1 MKNFLVSNEG
11 FLKAFASAQQ
21 LAKKTN
27 GRIATMADLA
37 VLRTKTGIN
46 DLLWNMWAMT
56 ATTIYFGS
64 YKGERLIVVAHH
76 FGPLTTE
83 ERVIAWTSSG
93 EFKKGDDR
101 QVSGLKGCPT
111 ITQNEFDKLVEGAY
125 GEVKTIKFDEYYPV
139 HKEELTG
146 YEIKVDRAAQ
156 DPLLEA
162 LLGRDRASYEA
173 YLQKCFSISKDYA
186 REERKEEGAEE
197 KILQLSIEDMYGAS
211 IFNIYNK
218 TVEFPET
225 PIAFMMLFQRP
236 NRYGNRDLSISTEL
250 HTEESIKGYQQFI
263 VLNDEEDG
271 LVRIGFNVQKHWKKC
286 LVPNIEEFKETFF
299 SLTGGID
306 GKTLFVEYPK
316 STDGAWMDTGEC
328 MFPVSDVVAIGD
340 PTTFT
345 TKDCMFFLKYH
356 IDEVRKLAPK
366 GANAYTITGDVQ
378 GRDTVTVP
386 IQFYSVT
393 PLTEKRV
400 LREEEVMD
408 NLNLLLE
415 INNILIPA

>member
-1 MKNFLVSNEG
+1 MKNFLISGEN
-11 FLKAFASAQQ
+11 FLKAFAIASQ
-21 LAKKTN
+21 LAQKTG
-27 GRIATMADLA
+27 GRIANMADIA
-37 VLRTKTGIN
+37 ILRTKTGID

-83 ERVIAWTSSG
+83 ERIITWTSSG
-93 EFKKGDDR
+93 KFKEGDDR
-101 QVSGLKGCPT
+101 QVGGVEGCRT
-111 ITQNEFDKLVEGAY
+111 ITQEEFDKLVEGVY
-125 GEVKTIKFDEYYPV
+125 GEVKTIKFDEYQPL

-146 YEIKVDRAAQ
+146 NQIKIDRAAQ

-173 YLQKCFSISKDYA
+173 YLQQCFSIAKDYA
-186 REERKEEGAEE
+186 KEEWKEEGAEE

-211 IFNIYNK
+211 IFNIYSE
-218 TVEFPET
+218 TVNFPET

-236 NRYGNRDLSISTEL
+236 SRYSNHDSSISTEL
-250 HTEESIKGYQQFI
+250 HIEESIKGYQQFI

-271 LVRIGFNVQKHWKKC
+271 LVKIGFNVQKHWKKC
-286 LVPNIEEFKETFF
+286 MVPNTEEFKETFF
-299 SLTGGID
+299 SLTGD
-306 GKTLFVEYPK
+306 QTLFVEYPK
-316 STDGAWMDTGEC
+316 ATDGAYMDTGEC
-328 MFPVSDVVAIGD
+328 MFPVSDVVAIGE

-345 TKDCMFFLKYH
+345 TNDCMFFLKYH
-356 IDEVRKLAPK
+356 IDEVRKLVPE
-366 GANAYTITGDVQ
+366 GANAYAITGDVQ

-393 PLTEKRV
+393 PLTEQRI
-400 LREEEVMD
+400 LRGKEIMD
-408 NLNLLLE
+408 NLELLLE
-415 INNILIPA
+415 INNVLIPA